1 MRRRYFCGYVHFA
14 AVSVQHYCN
23 RRSFSFFT
31 LKLKKM
37 TYPIQISAANLEE
50 IISQYPNAKVKE
62 INPNFNMLF
71 IKDNQ
76 TAAITESNKC
86 YLLTH

>member
-1 MRRRYFCGYVHFA
+1 
-14 AVSVQHYCN
+14 
-23 RRSFSFFT
+23 
-31 LKLKKM
+31 M